1 MGASQTEAGAQA
13 LDFLSRRYRE
23 SLRLGPVDSLPAPI
37 YGFDPNGWHLF
48 AVTERIAQRVGATQ
62 YVAVSQ
68 STGEVR
74 YLGRVGQ

>member
-1 MGASQTEAGAQA
+1 MVNSDEASDRA
-13 LDFLSRRYRE
+13 LEFLCRQYRE
-23 SLRLGPVDSLPAPI
+23 SIRLTPVDSLPAPV

-48 AVTERIAQRVGATQ
+48 AVTERIAQRVGATH

-74 YLGRVGQ
+74 DLGRVGQ